1 MNIDVARINM
11 LKQQIRTCY
20 VLDDDLLNLISQV
33 PREEFVPPAYQQLA
47 YADEQ
52 LKISHDQV
60 MMLPSIE
67 AKMLQ
72 SLAIQSSDKI
82 LEIGT
87 GTGYVT
93 ALLAKSGQH
102 VYSIDIFADFI
113 QAAKQRLTKLG
124 IENVTLQ
131 EGNGGNAWEK
141 QQPYDVICVTG
152 SLPTLPDNFR
162 QQLKLGG
169 RLFVI
174 LGEGQAMQATLITR
188 LGENEWDSE
197 ILFETNIPSL
207 LNIEKPSH
215 FKF

>member
-52 LKISHDQV
+52 LKIAHDQV

-152 SLPTLPDNFR
+152 SLPALPDNFR